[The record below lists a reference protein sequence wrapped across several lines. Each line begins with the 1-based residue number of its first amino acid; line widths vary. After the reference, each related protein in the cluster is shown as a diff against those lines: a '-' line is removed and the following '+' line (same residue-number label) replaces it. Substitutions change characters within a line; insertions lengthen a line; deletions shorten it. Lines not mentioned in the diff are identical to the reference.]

1 MTSRHLALIVLFLL
15 ACEPEEQASNY
26 QDQGAHPIK
35 VTSIEEGI
43 EAFSLDDDFVLGKLS
58 DTQLVNVITIMDVAR
73 NQKFDEFTLL
83 AIAFRESS
91 FKTGLISKQGD
102 VGIFQINAR
111 WWWKKLGYK
120 NRAEFIKRNQDV
132 TTNARNAII
141 IIKKFKRF
149 KTCRGDRVFACYN
162 GGPGWRASKNI
173 EKIKAYQKRV
183 IRARYLISRHMK
195 RWKQE
200 IKGERSQSS
209 P

>member
-1 MTSRHLALIVLFLL
+1 LTSKKLALLSFLL
-15 ACEPEEQASNY
+15 LGCESKEHVVDYP
-26 QDQGAHPIK
+26 DHGAHPIK
-35 VTSIEEGI
+35 VISIKEGI
-43 EAFSLDDDFVLGKLS
+43 QAFSLDDDFVLGKLS
-58 DTQLVNVITIMDVAR
+58 DDQLVNVITIMDVAKI
-73 NQKFDEFTLL
+73 QGFDEFTLL

-120 NRAEFIKRNQDV
+120 NRADFTKKNQDV
-132 TTNARNAII
+132 ATSAKNAII
-141 IIKKFKRF
+141 IIQKFKRF

-162 GGPGWRASKNI
+162 GGPGWQLSKNV

-183 IRARYLISRHMK
+183 IRARYLIKRHMK

-200 IKGERSQSS
+200 IKDEQSRS

>member
-1 MTSRHLALIVLFLL
+1 MTSRKLALLSLL
-15 ACEPEEQASNY
+15 LLGCESEEHVVDYPEH
-26 QDQGAHPIK
+26 GAHPIK
-35 VTSIEEGI
+35 VISIKEGI
-43 EAFSLDDDFVLGKLS
+43 QAFSLDDDFVLGKLS
-58 DTQLVNVITIMDVAR
+58 DDQLVNVITIMDVAKK
-73 NQKFDEFTLL
+73 QGFDEFTLL

-120 NRAEFIKRNQDV
+120 NRAEFTKKNQDV
-132 TTNARNAII
+132 ATSAHNAITI
-141 IIKKFKRF
+141 IQKFKRF

-162 GGPGWRASKNI
+162 GGPGWQLSKNV

-183 IRARYLISRHMK
+183 IRARYLIKRHMK

-200 IKGERSQSS
+200 IKDEQSRS

>member
-1 MTSRHLALIVLFLL
+1 MTSKKLTLLSLLLLGCESEEIV
-15 ACEPEEQASNY
+15 AVYP
-26 QDQGAHPIK
+26 DHGAHPIK
-35 VTSIEEGI
+35 VTSIEEDI
-43 EAFSLDDDFVLGKLS
+43 QAFSLDDDFVLGKLS
-58 DTQLVNVITIMDVAR
+58 DDQLVNVITIMDVAKK
-73 NQKFDEFTLL
+73 QGFDEFALL

-120 NRAEFIKRNQDV
+120 NRADFTKKNQDV
-132 TTNARNAII
+132 ATSAKNAITI
-141 IIKKFKRF
+141 IQKFKRF

-162 GGPGWRASKNI
+162 GGPGWQLSKNV

-183 IRARYLISRHMK
+183 IRARYLIKRHMK

-200 IKGERSQSS
+200 IKDEQGRS

>member
-1 MTSRHLALIVLFLL
+1 MTSRKLALLSFLL
-15 ACEPEEQASNY
+15 LGCESEEIVADY
-26 QDQGAHPIK
+26 PDHGAHPIK
-35 VTSIEEGI
+35 VTSIEEDI
-43 EAFSLDDDFVLGKLS
+43 QAFSLDDDFVLGKLS
-58 DTQLVNVITIMDVAR
+58 DDQLVNVITIMDVAKK
-73 NQKFDEFTLL
+73 QGFDEFALL

-120 NRAEFIKRNQDV
+120 NRADFTKKNQDV
-132 TTNARNAII
+132 ATSAKNAITI
-141 IIKKFKRF
+141 IQKFKRF

-162 GGPGWRASKNI
+162 GGPGWQLSKNV

-183 IRARYLISRHMK
+183 IRARYLIKRHMK

-200 IKGERSQSS
+200 IKDEQSRS

>member
-1 MTSRHLALIVLFLL
+1 MGCESEEIV
-15 ACEPEEQASNY
+15 ADYPEY
-26 QDQGAHPIK
+26 GARPIK
-35 VTSIEEGI
+35 VISIKEGI
-43 EAFSLDDDFVLGKLS
+43 QAFSLDDDFVLGKLS
-58 DTQLVNVITIMDVAR
+58 DDQLVNVITIMDVAKK
-73 NQKFDEFTLL
+73 QEFDEFTLL

-120 NRAEFIKRNQDV
+120 NRAEFTKKNQDV
-132 TTNARNAII
+132 ATSAKNAITI
-141 IIKKFKRF
+141 IQKFKRF

-162 GGPGWRASKNI
+162 GGPGWQLSKNV
-173 EKIKAYQKRV
+173 EKIKSYQKRV
-183 IRARYLISRHMK
+183 IRARYLIKRHMK

-200 IKGERSQSS
+200 IKDEQSRS

>member
-1 MTSRHLALIVLFLL
+1 MTSKKLALLSFLL
-15 ACEPEEQASNY
+15 LGCESKEHVVDYP
-26 QDQGAHPIK
+26 DHGAHPIK
-35 VTSIEEGI
+35 VISIKEDI
-43 EAFSLDDDFVLGKLS
+43 QAFSLDDDFVLGKLS
-58 DTQLVNVITIMDVAR
+58 DDQLVNVITIMDVAKK
-73 NQKFDEFTLL
+73 QGFDEFTLL

-120 NRAEFIKRNQDV
+120 NRADFTKKNQDV
-132 TTNARNAII
+132 ATSAKNAITI
-141 IIKKFKRF
+141 IQKFKRF

-162 GGPGWRASKNI
+162 GGPGWQLSKNV

-183 IRARYLISRHMK
+183 IRARYLIKRHMK

-200 IKGERSQSS
+200 IKDEQSRS

>member
-1 MTSRHLALIVLFLL
+1 MTSRKLTLLSLLLLGCESKEHIVDY
-15 ACEPEEQASNY
+15 P
-26 QDQGAHPIK
+26 DHGAHPIK
-35 VTSIEEGI
+35 VISIKEGI
-43 EAFSLDDDFVLGKLS
+43 QAFSLDDDFVLGKLS
-58 DTQLVNVITIMDVAR
+58 DDQLVNVITIMDVAKI
-73 NQKFDEFTLL
+73 QGFDEFTLL

-120 NRAEFIKRNQDV
+120 NRTDFTKKNQDV
-132 TTNARNAII
+132 ATSAKNAITI
-141 IIKKFKRF
+141 IQKFKRF

-162 GGPGWRASKNI
+162 GGPGWQLSKNV

-183 IRARYLISRHMK
+183 IRARYLIKRHMK

-200 IKGERSQSS
+200 IKDEQGRS

>member
-1 MTSRHLALIVLFLL
+1 MTSRKLALLSLL
-15 ACEPEEQASNY
+15 LLGCESEEHVVDYPEH
-26 QDQGAHPIK
+26 GAHPIK
-35 VTSIEEGI
+35 VISIKEGI
-43 EAFSLDDDFVLGKLS
+43 QAFSLDDDFVLGKLS
-58 DTQLVNVITIMDVAR
+58 DDQLVNVITIMDVAKK
-73 NQKFDEFTLL
+73 QSFDEFTLL

-120 NRAEFIKRNQDV
+120 NRAEFTKKNQDV
-132 TTNARNAII
+132 ATSAHNAITI
-141 IIKKFKRF
+141 IQKFKRF

-162 GGPGWRASKNI
+162 GGPGWQLSKNV

-183 IRARYLISRHMK
+183 IRARYLIKRHMK

-200 IKGERSQSS
+200 IKDEQSRS